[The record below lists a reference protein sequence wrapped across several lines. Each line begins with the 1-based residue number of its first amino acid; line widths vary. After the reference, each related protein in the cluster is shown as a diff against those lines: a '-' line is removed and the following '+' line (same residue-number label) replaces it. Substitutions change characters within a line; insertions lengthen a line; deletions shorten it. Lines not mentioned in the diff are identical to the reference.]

1 MENNKINV
9 VVMDSSN
16 IFREGIK
23 LILNSDRLIHV
34 KATGNGNKN
43 ISEMLQT
50 HEPNVLI
57 VGKAIFDR
65 NKTDIENEILKDYP
79 QTKIAINIHD
89 SFVMKALKIGIHGY
103 LLRDMSE
110 DSFIEAVKMIHVG
123 LYYIHPKLSHFLVD
137 EYLNNE
143 VNN

>member
-1 MENNKINV
+1 
-9 VVMDSSN
+9 MDSSN

-57 VGKAIFDR
+57 VDKAIFDR
-65 NKTDIENEILKDYP
+65 NKIDIENEILKDYP
-79 QTKIAINIHD
+79 HTKLAILSENTHD
-89 SFVMKALKIGIHGY
+89 SFVMKALKIGVHGY
-103 LLRDMSE
+103 LLRDMSG

-137 EYLNNE
+137 ELLK
-143 VNN
+143 V